1 MNRAAGCVHNVGMT
15 GSHEV
20 LRVERRGAAAL
31 LTIDRPHA
39 GNSISAE
46 VTTAIDDALTVLES
60 ENDVAAI
67 VITGAGDK
75 FFSSGGDIKQYRR
88 LETREQL
95 ASAFERPRR
104 LLDRLE
110 SLAAPVIAAVNGIT
124 LGGGAELMLAC
135 DLRLAAPQARIGF
148 PYVRLGLIPGWHGVE
163 RLVRICGPSH
173 AMYLLATGDPVSAPE
188 ALRLGLVHRICED
201 IAVVDAALELASRL
215 AESAPLSLAAT
226 KRVLRGAVDL
236 PRDEAR
242 ALAEQA
248 FADLWM
254 SEDHREAEA
263 AFAEKRRPVFKGR

>member
-1 MNRAAGCVHNVGMT
+1 MNRATRCVHNAGMT
-15 GSHEV
+15 GSSEV

-39 GNSISAE
+39 GNSVSAD
-46 VTTAIDDALTVLES
+46 VTSAIDDALSALEG
-60 ENDVAAI
+60 EDDVAAI

-75 FFSSGGDIKQYRR
+75 FFSSGGDIKQYRQ
-88 LETREQL
+88 LATREQL
-95 ASAFERPRR
+95 ERAFERPRR
-104 LLDRLE
+104 LMDRLE
-110 SLAAPVIAAVNGIT
+110 SFASPVIAAVNGIAF
-124 LGGGAELMLAC
+124 GGGAELMLAC

-163 RLVRICGPSH
+163 RLVRTCGSSQ
-173 AMYLLATGDPVSAPE
+173 AMYLLATGDPVSASE
-188 ALRLGLVHRICED
+188 ALRLGLVHRICD
-201 IAVVDAALELASRL
+201 DVPVVDAALELATKL
-215 AESAPLSLAAT
+215 AESAPMSLAAT
-226 KRVLRGAVDL
+226 KRVVRGAVDL
-236 PRDEAR
+236 SRDEAR